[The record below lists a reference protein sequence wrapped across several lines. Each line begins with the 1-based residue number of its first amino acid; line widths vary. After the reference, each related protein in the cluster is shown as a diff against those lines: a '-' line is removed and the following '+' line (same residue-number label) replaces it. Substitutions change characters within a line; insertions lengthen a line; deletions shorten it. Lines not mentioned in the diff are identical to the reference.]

1 MVDGLLACSIRAGA
15 MFGFSVMFTIFD
27 STVLDSPGNS
37 KSCCKAVEASLCLLP
52 DDQFCQKLST
62 L

>member
-27 STVLDSPGNS
+27 STVLDSPRNS
-37 KSCCKAVEASLCLLP
+37 KSCCKAGS
-52 DDQFCQKLST
+52 KLMFAAR
-62 L
+62 